1 MSYFGVKFFGLLPYI
16 LIYIGTY
23 IYIHTH
29 IYMYYMCSV
38 RKKLSSFPGKLELER
53 KSTGERVK
61 SEDFLDCS
69 E

>member
-1 MSYFGVKFFGLLPYI
+1 
-16 LIYIGTY
+16 
-23 IYIHTH
+23 
-29 IYMYYMCSV
+29 MYYMCSV

-69 E
+69 ESVSEATVVGALISENTGANLNLL